1 MADTFFTVLSKRLK
15 LHDNAD
21 AGATFSP
28 VVAQGAA
35 GAAAWPVEGKAGG
48 VPVGVREATAPAAAA
63 HVNAPAANTAAVI
76 TLAAT
81 ADKKHYVPRVAWSY
95 DAVPTGGRLTITD
108 DGTTVFDMSITAD
121 GPGVID
127 LGIESA
133 AVNKAM
139 VITLAAGG
147 AAVTGKVNVPG
158 ARTE

>member
-1 MADTFFTVLSKRLK
+1 MYPFGQHIGLTTDAEAAGDGSLIAIMKRLRT
-15 LHDNAD
+15 LL
-21 AGATFSP
+21 
-28 VVAQGAA
+28 
-35 GAAAWPVEGKAGG
+35 GG
-48 VPVGVREATAPAAAA
+48 TLAVREATAPASAA

-81 ADKKHYVPRVAWSY
+81 VDKKHYLPRVVWSY

-108 DGTTVFDMSITAD
+108 DGNTVFDISITAD

-133 AVNKAM
+133 AVNKAL

-147 AAVTGKVNVPG
+147 AGVTGKVNIPG
-158 ARTE
+158 ARTA